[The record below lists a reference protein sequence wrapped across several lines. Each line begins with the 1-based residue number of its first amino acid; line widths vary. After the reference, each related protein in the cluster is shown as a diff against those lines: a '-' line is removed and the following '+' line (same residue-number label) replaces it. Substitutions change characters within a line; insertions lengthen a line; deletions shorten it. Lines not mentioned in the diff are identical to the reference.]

1 MTMKRKIIALA
12 AILALAFAAGQ
23 NLFAQTDDQTDPQD
37 LEDQITAVDQTGQGD
52 LTALLTRL
60 SIQYNVELTVLQDLS
75 AQGYEPGQIW
85 LALEITAASTTTLQ
99 DALVLV
105 DETEGHGWGVLAQ
118 KLGIAP
124 GSAEFFALK
133 EKLEEHNG
141 AMISEMNQNREKNDQ
156 GKGKPEADND
166 GKTGEDNR
174 AGHGEGNGE
183 GKR

>member
-37 LEDQITAVDQTGQGD
+37 LEDQITAVDQTGQED

-85 LALEITAASTTTLQ
+85 IALEITAASLRLSRCSCPCRRDRRTRL
-99 DALVLV
+99 
-105 DETEGHGWGVLAQ
+105 GVLAQ
-118 KLGIAP
+118 NWA
-124 GSAEFFALK
+124 
-133 EKLEEHNG
+133 
-141 AMISEMNQNREKNDQ
+141 
-156 GKGKPEADND
+156 
-166 GKTGEDNR
+166 
-174 AGHGEGNGE
+174 
-183 GKR
+183 